1 MHKTLLKVKSK
12 KLADLIENIIKKMS
26 KKDILNCVTAEASL
40 LAPQFRNPELVRN
53 LNDDMLDF
61 LSAPVLAGKNKGE
74 VCASVIKVEGAYKA
88 LKHIIKTKVKLVK
101 PMDKK
106 SMDAL
111 FYLHVYDLAL
121 IAFDNKKIRK
131 LLNIKKGFFG

>member
-1 MHKTLLKVKSK
+1 MHKTLLKAKNK
-12 KLADLIENIIKKMS
+12 KLSGLIENIIKKMS
-26 KKDILNCVTAEASL
+26 KKDILNYVSAEASM
-40 LAPQFRNPELVRN
+40 LAPQFKDPELVRN

-61 LSAPVLAGKNKGE
+61 LSVPVLAGKNKGE
-74 VCASVIKVEGAYKA
+74 PSASVIKVDGAYKA
-88 LKHIIKTKVKLVK
+88 LKHLIKTKVKLVK
-101 PMDKK
+101 PLDKK

>member
-26 KKDILNCVTAEASL
+26 KKDILNCVSAEASM
-40 LAPQFRNPELVRN
+40 LAAQFKNPELVRN

-61 LSAPVLAGKNKGE
+61 LSTPVLGGKNKGE
-74 VCASVIKVEGAYKA
+74 PCASVIKVDGAYKA
-88 LKHIIKTKVKLVK
+88 LKHIIKTKVKLIK
-101 PMDKK
+101 PLDKK

-131 LLNIKKGFFG
+131 ILNIKKGFFG